1 MNLLRGFLIAF
12 GMCLVG
18 YTGLAQEKKD
28 TVPTKNDTLRLS
40 VAQAQQY
47 ALENNRSILNANL
60 DIEMAKKKVWETTA
74 IGLPQVSAKGAFQYT
89 PELSALVSQFSQFG
103 ALGTWMWNVNNTLSS
118 LPNIP
123 SSTNPNA
130 ISNHG
135 QPDPGYTPMDESAMK
150 WNLTGDITVSQLI
163 FSGSYIVGL
172 QSAKVYKSLS
182 QLNQIKSKQDVL
194 ESVINSYFNLL
205 IARENKFLID
215 STYQNLTKTL
225 SDMKAMGKNG
235 FVEETDIDQLQI
247 TVSNVKTSLDFISRQ
262 MDLAEKLLKLQLGV
276 DLNKPL
282 ILTDNLKT
290 LIDALSYEKL
300 LLADFVLD
308 NNVNYQMLD
317 AQVKASDLILK
328 LRKSE
333 FLPDI
338 AAFYQYEYVFNKKA
352 FALNPP
358 HVIGASINIP
368 LFSSGARLAKV
379 SQAKMDLQKSINTRD
394 QAADGL
400 KVDFYNS
407 KSALLNA
414 LDKYHTE
421 SSNLVLSKKIYDR
434 ALIKYTNGIISSTD
448 LTTIQN
454 QYLTA
459 QSNYYS
465 AIQNLIASK
474 NKLEKMLTK
483 SDYSK

>member
-1 MNLLRGFLIAF
+1 MNLLRGFLIAL

-47 ALENNRSILNANL
+47 ALENNKSILNANL

-74 IGLPQVSAKGAFQYT
+74 IGLPTVSAKGNFQYT
-89 PELSALVSQFSQFG
+89 PTLSTISSFNNLFGWMYSADQSLHTLDPSNSALG
-103 ALGTWMWNVNNTLSS
+103 H
-118 LPNIP
+118 IP
-123 SSTNPNA
+123 APGPPVNPN
-130 ISNHG
+130 
-135 QPDPGYTPMDESAMK
+135 DMK

-194 ESVINSYFNLL
+194 ESIVNSYYNVL
-205 IARENKFLID
+205 IARENKILID
-215 STYQNLTKTL
+215 STYQNLIKTL
-225 SDMKAMGKNG
+225 SDMKSMGKNG

-247 TVSNVKTSLDFISRQ
+247 TVSNVKTSLDFITRQ
-262 MDLAEKLLKLQLGV
+262 LDISEKLLKLQLGI
-276 DLNKPL
+276 DLDKAL
-282 ILTDNLKT
+282 VLTDNLKL

-300 LLADFVLD
+300 LKADFALE
-308 NNVNYQMLD
+308 NNVSYQMLD
-317 AQVKASDLILK
+317 AQVKASGLILK

-338 AAFYQYEYVFNKKA
+338 AAFYQHEEVFNKKA
-352 FALNPP
+352 FVINPP
-358 HVIGASINIP
+358 NIIGATISIPI
-368 LFSSGARLAKV
+368 FSSGARLSKV
-379 SQAKMDLQKSINTRD
+379 SQAKLDLQKSINTRD

-434 ALIKYTNGIISSTD
+434 ALIKYSNGIISSTD

-459 QSNYYS
+459 QSNYYG

>member
-89 PELSALVSQFSQFG
+89 PELSPLIKEFTKPSYWTYNADNALLALTGDKTRFG
-103 ALGTWMWNVNNTLSS
+103 HVNDPI
-118 LPNIP
+118 PN
-123 SSTNPNA
+123 SVLD
-130 ISNHG
+130 G
-135 QPDPGYTPMDESAMK
+135 MK
-150 WNLTGDITVSQLI
+150 WSLGGDITVSQLI
-163 FSGSYIVGL
+163 FSGSYLVGL

-182 QLNQIKSKQDVL
+182 QLNQVKSKQDVL
-194 ESVINSYFNLL
+194 ESVTNSYFNVL
-205 IARENKFLID
+205 IARENRMILD
-215 STYQNLTKTL
+215 STYHNLLKTL
-225 SDMKAMGKNG
+225 SDMKAMGQNG
-235 FVEETDIDQLQI
+235 FVEETDVDQLQI
-247 TVSNVKTSLDFISRQ
+247 TTSNVKTSLDFITSQ
-262 MDLAEKLLKLQLGV
+262 QDIAEKLLKLQLGI
-276 DLNKPL
+276 DLTEPVV
-282 ILTDNLKT
+282 LTDNLAS
-290 LIDALSYEKL
+290 LINTFSYDKIL
-300 LLADFVLD
+300 MTDFMLE
-308 NNVNYQMLD
+308 NNVNYQMLE
-317 AQVKASDLILK
+317 AQVKSNELLLK

-333 FLPDI
+333 FLPDL
-338 AAFYQYEYVFNKKA
+338 AAYYQYDHQFNTKA
-352 FALNPP
+352 LAFSAP
-358 HVIGASINIP
+358 HTIGVSLNIP
-368 LFSSGARLAKV
+368 IFSSGARLSRV
-379 SQAKMDLQKSINTRD
+379 SQAKMDLIKSQNSKA
-394 QAADGL
+394 QASDAL
-400 KVDFYNS
+400 RIDFYNS
-407 KSALLNA
+407 RATLQNA
-414 LDKYHTE
+414 IDRFNSE
-421 SSNLVLSKKIYDR
+421 SVNLRLAKKIYDR